1 MSTELSAI
9 EASVPGA
16 TATDVRRPATRW
28 RAFLR
33 NPGAMIGL
41 VLVLLVVLTAVF
53 ADWLAPYAASK
64 MGAGKRLMPPGPVH
78 WFGTDDLGR
87 DVFSRVVYG
96 SRLTILIGTIAV
108 GISLTAGLLIGL
120 VSGYASGWVERVLMR
135 AVDVLFSF
143 TETLI
148 ALACVAVLGPSL
160 ENAMIAVGIAAIPFY
175 ARTCYSVVLVERNKL
190 YFEGAVA
197 TGAGHLRLLFVHL
210 LPNVLPTMIVV
221 ATLGISAAVLAAAAL
236 SFLGLGAQPPMPEWG
251 AMLSASRDLFKQ
263 APWLMLFPGFAIA
276 LTVLGFNFLGDGI
289 REVMDPRQHRE

>member
-9 EASVPGA
+9 EALVPETVA
-16 TATDVRRPATRW
+16 AEARRPAARW
-28 RAFLR
+28 RAFLH

-41 VLVLLVVLTAVF
+41 ALVLLVVLTAVF

-120 VSGYASGWVERVLMR
+120 VSGYAGGWVERVLMR

-197 TGAGHLRLLFVHL
+197 AGAGHLRLLFVHL

-221 ATLGISAAVLAAAAL
+221 ATLGVSAAVLAAAAL
-236 SFLGLGAQPPMPEWG
+236 SFLGLGAQPPTPEWG

-263 APWLMLFPGFAIA
+263 APWLMLFPGLAIA
-276 LTVLGFNFLGDGI
+276 LTVLGFNLLGDGI